1 MQVNSASAL
10 RLTPVLFSLW
20 LLVGCR
26 TALPPEVVYAANG
39 IADAPLRQN
48 VELCRNH
55 LNELRDS
62 ASKSGNYSDAMT
74 VIGGVLG
81 AGGSVTAATFQAI
94 DPTNSQP
101 QTITA
106 AAFGA
111 AGGLLAIISK
121 LTDSPTTSLN
131 DHSKARAHWVA
142 ARNLVDKN
150 VIMGPDDTDYPTAT
164 NALIRCQNNAE

>member
-1 MQVNSASAL
+1 MHLKPAAVWRIVPVMS
-10 RLTPVLFSLW
+10 VLFLA
-20 LLVGCR
+20 GCR
-26 TALPPEVVYAANG
+26 TALPTEVVYSTSG

-48 VELCRNH
+48 VELCMSH

-62 ASKSGNYSDAMT
+62 ARKSGNFSDVMT

-94 DPTNSQP
+94 DPKNSQP

-121 LTDSPTTSLN
+121 LVDSPTSSLN
-131 DHSKARAHWVA
+131 LHSKGRAHWVA
-142 ARNLVDKN
+142 ARKLVDPN
-150 VIMGPDDTDYPTAT
+150 TLMGPTDKDYAPAT
-164 NALIRCQNNAE
+164 DGLIRCQNDSE